1 MIPNLFIYTTFNFK
15 CCILILL
22 QYKYVKIYNFKC
34 FWKKSL
40 LDLAYL
46 IKNTEKNNNI
56 EILLQFKIRIFL
68 FYFTLK
74 YIYVMQKWF
83 FMSHYSTCHVIL
95 H

>member
-1 MIPNLFIYTTFNFK
+1 MFLKEVSFGFSLFD
-15 CCILILL
+15 
-22 QYKYVKIYNFKC
+22 Q
-34 FWKKSL
+34 
-40 LDLAYL
+40 
-46 IKNTEKNNNI
+46 NTEKNNNI